1 MDNDNGYKVIGFW
14 ILSFATI
21 WLNKQKAKKKQNKT
35 KTTKQKWNEYQRHK
49 VLLQPSDFG

>member
-21 WLNKQKAKKKQNKT
+21 WLNKKKAKKKKKNHKKQKNKT
-35 KTTKQKWNEYQRHK
+35 KKNNKAKME
-49 VLLQPSDFG
+49 